1 MVTAR
6 FCIDNPAVAL
16 RLTLPCNQ
24 NNRISL
30 DLVEE
35 RIEYLLYKKVAAE
48 DAISAAHGVSI

>member
-1 MVTAR
+1 
-6 FCIDNPAVAL
+6 
-16 RLTLPCNQ
+16 
-24 NNRISL
+24 L